1 MDEQDDNNN
10 NLGGGGSG
18 VDANRTAASPSLE
31 ENAPELT
38 DQHLSD
44 SLIDALPENL
54 EEDRRDGDRRKEQGM
69 PPDGIERRQW
79 ADRRKE
85 RALEGRE
92 RYLDMVQRERTMLLD
107 QGVVR
112 TTDQL
117 LDMAGAGGAS
127 ELEEEGIRDRA
138 TGDMLRSVLPVQAWL
153 PLSIHLIDLR
163 DGILRIAPLNEL
175 NDRQVDS
182 LKSTAQRCGFH
193 VENVEVEIWDRAEL
207 LETLRSVHDL
217 SADRCE
223 KTLAQWLS
231 DVDNGLLLNQFQRD
245 MLAEALQMRASD
257 IHLLQD
263 SNTDSP
269 NWIKYRID
277 GDMVP
282 MHLLPP
288 DAMARL
294 TTLLKRDAGLNFGDK
309 TTPKDGRFGFAWQGR
324 NIDVRV
330 AAGPQAQDGEKLT
343 MRLLDRASLKGFDE
357 LFRRHQD
364 VGDYLSKLLS
374 PEIKGGGGL
383 ILLSGPTGS
392 GKTTTMYACV
402 QEIDRRRRHV
412 LTIED
417 PIEYELRYATQW
429 QVRPGM
435 PGGSFADLIKAAM
448 RHDPD
453 YIIIGEMRDADTVE
467 TSLRAAE
474 SGHTVISTIHADT
487 ALQTFERLRSL
498 MPAERER
505 ASSYTLAQQVKCVLN
520 QRLVR
525 TLCQGCAH
533 KDAASNYLDDH
544 DLAQLGLG
552 GTEEIR
558 RHNPTGCDLCS
569 RTGIVGRTLL
579 LDALLLTLGPGQRNS
594 IYESIM
600 RNVNELANEEGVIV
614 HTRREGLV
622 DLVLTGLVDPKAA
635 LSNLEE

>member
-1 MDEQDDNNN
+1 MNDEDLPAGDVPPEGGIGDGMD
-10 NLGGGGSG
+10 
-18 VDANRTAASPSLE
+18 
-31 ENAPELT
+31 PE
-38 DQHLSD
+38 
-44 SLIDALPENL
+44 
-54 EEDRRDGDRRKEQGM
+54 RRDRADRRKGAAM
-69 PPDGIERRQW
+69 PPGGIERRQW
-79 ADRRKE
+79 HDRRKV
-85 RALEGRE
+85 RAQEGRE
-92 RYLDMVQRERTMLLD
+92 RYLDMVQKERIMLLD

-112 TTDQL
+112 STDQL

-138 TGDMLRSVLPVQAWL
+138 TGDQLRAILPVQSWL

-163 DGILRIAPLNEL
+163 DAVLRIAPLHEL
-175 NDRQVDS
+175 NDRQIQTLV
-182 LKSTAQRCGFH
+182 STGQRCGLS
-193 VENVEVEIWDRAEL
+193 VDRVEVEIWDRAEL

-217 SADRCE
+217 SADRSE
-223 KTLAQWLS
+223 KTLAQWLG

-245 MLAEALQMRASD
+245 MLAEALQLRASD

-263 SNTDSP
+263 NNSDSP
-269 NWIKYRID
+269 NWVKYRID
-277 GDMVP
+277 GDLVP

-288 DAMARL
+288 EAMARL

-309 TTPKDGRFGFAWQGR
+309 TTPKDGRFGFSWQGR

-330 AAGPQAQDGEKLT
+330 AAGPQAQEGEKLT
-343 MRLLDRASLKGFDE
+343 LRLLDRAALKGFDE
-357 LFRRHQD
+357 LFRRHKE
-364 VGDYLSKLLS
+364 VGDYLAKLLS

-392 GKTTTMYACV
+392 GKTTTLYACV
-402 QEIDRRRRHV
+402 QQIDRRRRHV

-435 PGGSFADLIKAAM
+435 PGGAFPDLIRAAM

-498 MPAERER
+498 MPHQRER
-505 ASSYTLAQQVKCVLN
+505 SSTYTLAQQVKCVLN

-533 KDAASNYLDDH
+533 KDKARNYLNEH
-544 DLAQLGLG
+544 EIHQLAIKPDAD
-552 GTEEIR
+552 IR
-558 RHNPTGCDLCS
+558 RHNTSGCDLCN
-569 RTGIVGRTLL
+569 RTGVVGRTLL
-579 LDALLLTLGPGQRNS
+579 LDALLIPMGPGQRND
-594 IYESIM
+594 IYEALM
-600 RNVNELANEEGVIV
+600 KNVNSVVDEEGVSV
-614 HTRREGLV
+614 FSRRDGLV
-622 DLVLTGLVDPKAA
+622 DLVASGLVDPKAA
-635 LSNLEE
+635 LSHLED